1 MTETC
6 SSRLHKSCTWLD
18 RLSAG
23 VNYQVFRGDNS
34 WCLHSA
40 EWIAKIY
47 THISSIW
54 GSFQDQYL
62 KYSAFDSLGIASA
75 NQSTGAEPHLLQN
88 VAICFSCPHCQWNCL
103 DRRQVIVVRGNIG
116 QSLIILLMSL
126 GKRKNTHPAV
136 NYSIKWLLWT
146 QILILIST
154 VKSA

>member
-1 MTETC
+1 M
-6 SSRLHKSCTWLD
+6 
-18 RLSAG
+18 
-23 VNYQVFRGDNS
+23 
-34 WCLHSA
+34 HSA

-62 KYSAFDSLGIASA
+62 KYSASDLLGIASA
-75 NQSTGAEPHLLQN
+75 NQSTGAEPHLQN

-103 DRRQVIVVRGNIG
+103 DRRRVIVVRGNIG

-136 NYSIKWLLWT
+136 NYSIK
-146 QILILIST
+146 
-154 VKSA
+154 